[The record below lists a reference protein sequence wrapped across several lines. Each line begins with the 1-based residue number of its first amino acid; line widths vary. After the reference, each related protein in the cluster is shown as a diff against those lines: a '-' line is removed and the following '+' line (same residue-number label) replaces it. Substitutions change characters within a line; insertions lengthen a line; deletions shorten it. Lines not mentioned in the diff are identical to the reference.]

1 MTKALLSFNT
11 RAFLS
16 VKKYRN
22 YRLFFLGQTISLP
35 GTWIQRFAQAWLVY
49 SLTHNSAFAV
59 GFLAFTQFL
68 PFTLFS
74 LLAGVVVDR
83 FDPRRTVLMTQASQ
97 MTLASVMAATTLS
110 GVVRP
115 WHVYVIAFL
124 SGLVQVLDA
133 PARQQLTYR
142 MVGRHEL
149 QNAIALNSSVFNA
162 SRIYGPALA
171 GILIAA
177 FGAGIC
183 FAINAVSFLAVLA
196 GLLMM
201 RPQEFYPVK
210 ASERP
215 RMMAGVREGLA
226 FALRSREV
234 LLVLLLVLVISTFCL
249 NFNVLLPVLAK
260 KTLDAG
266 PRTFGALSASFG
278 AGALAGGLLAAA
290 QGRART
296 SLMIVGAAGFGAS
309 QLLIAAD
316 TTIWLAC
323 LLLVMAGISFTTWS
337 SNANSIVQLAA
348 PDHLRGRVIGLYFFA
363 FAGTGSLGGLI
374 SGSLI
379 HVGGTALAFGVAGV
393 VAIASALV
401 IGRLLRPKAA
411 PMRAEE
417 TAPERLAA

>member
-1 MTKALLSFNT
+1 VTKALLNFNT

-22 YRLFFLGQTISLP
+22 YRLFFLGQTVSLP

-59 GFLAFTQFL
+59 GLLVFAQFL

-83 FDPRRTVLMTQASQ
+83 FDPRRTVLLTQASQ
-97 MTLASVMAATTLS
+97 MTLAAIMAATTLG

-142 MVGRHEL
+142 MVGRREL

-171 GILIAA
+171 GVLIAA

-201 RPQEFYPVK
+201 RPHEFYGVQT
-210 ASERP
+210 ARRP

-226 FALRSREV
+226 YALQTREV

-278 AGALAGGLLAAA
+278 AGALLGGLLAAA

-296 SLMIVGAAGFGAS
+296 SLMIIGAAGFGAS

-316 TTIWLAC
+316 TTVWPAC
-323 LLLVMAGISFTTWS
+323 LLLVLAGVSFTTWS

-363 FAGTGSLGGLI
+363 FAGTGSLGGLV

-379 HVGGTALAFGVAGV
+379 HVGGTRLAFGVAGL
-393 VAIASALV
+393 VAIASAVL
-401 IGRLLRPKAA
+401 IGRLLRPRAA

>member
-1 MTKALLSFNT
+1 MTQALLNFNT

-22 YRLFFLGQTISLP
+22 YRLFFIGQTISLP

-49 SLTHNSAFAV
+49 SLTHNSAVAV
-59 GFLAFTQFL
+59 GFLAFAQFL

-74 LLAGVVVDR
+74 LLAGVIVDR
-83 FDPRRTVLMTQASQ
+83 FDARRTVLITQASH
-97 MTLASVMAATTLS
+97 MTLASIMAAVTLG

-124 SGLVQVLDA
+124 GGLVQVLDA

-142 MVGRHEL
+142 MVGRAEL

-162 SRIYGPALA
+162 SRIYGPAVA

-177 FGAGIC
+177 FGAGLC

-201 RPQEFYPVK
+201 RQKEFFSVDETK
-210 ASERP
+210 RP
-215 RMMAGVREGLA
+215 TMMRGVREGLSYA
-226 FALRSREV
+226 IHSREV
-234 LLVLLLVLVISTFCL
+234 LLVLVLVLVISTFCL

-260 KTLDAG
+260 VTLDAG
-266 PRTFGALSASFG
+266 PRTFGALSAAFG
-278 AGALAGGLLAAA
+278 AGALIGGLVAAA
-290 QGRART
+290 QGRARRT
-296 SLMIVGAAGFGAS
+296 VMVVGAAGFGAS
-309 QLLIAAD
+309 E
-316 TTIWLAC
+316 
-323 LLLVMAGISFTTWS
+323 LLLAAQSSVWIACVLLLLAGVSFTTWS
-337 SNANSIVQLAA
+337 SNSNSLVQLAA

-374 SGSLI
+374 SGWLI
-379 HVGGTALAFGVAGV
+379 HVGGTRLAFAVAGV
-393 VAIASALV
+393 AAIGTAAV
-401 IGRLLRPKAA
+401 VGRLLHREAA
-411 PMRAEE
+411 PMRLEE
-417 TAPERLAA
+417 STPERLAA